1 MKVSFT
7 GSQSGMTPFQ
17 YVELVQRLKD
27 FGCTEL
33 VNGYCIGSDE
43 KSILAAVEAG
53 VRIFTLYPSIL
64 RQKWAKVLG
73 TPGKFEQWQT
83 VELFTDLGNGPEKV
97 TINYMFKN
105 LRKPLERNHLI
116 VAESDQLIATPKE
129 FSHTVRSGTWATIR
143 SGWHTKK
150 KVLVIP
156 PIDRESVNGPG
167 NNPANSGPR

>member
-17 YVELVQRLKD
+17 YTELVQRLKD

-43 KSILAAVEAG
+43 KSILAAIEAG

-64 RQKWAKVLG
+64 KQKQSRIFG
-73 TPGKFEQWQT
+73 TPNRFEIWQ
-83 VELFTDLGNGPEKV
+83 EIEIDGQKLHYLFKTP
-97 TINYMFKN
+97 
-105 LRKPLERNHLI
+105 RKPLERNHLI
-116 VAESDQLIATPKE
+116 VMESEQLIATPKE

-143 SGWHTKK
+143 SGWKTKK

-156 PIDRESVNGPG
+156 PIDRESANGQG
-167 NNPANSGPR
+167 NTGSNS